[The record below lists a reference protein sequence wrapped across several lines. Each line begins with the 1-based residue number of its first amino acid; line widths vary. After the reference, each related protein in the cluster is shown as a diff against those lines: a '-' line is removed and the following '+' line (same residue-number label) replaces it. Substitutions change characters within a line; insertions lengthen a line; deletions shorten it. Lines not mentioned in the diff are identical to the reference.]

1 MRYTL
6 ATVQHQGKPTP
17 VIGVN
22 GQYWSL
28 AECAPELFAGEA
40 PNLMVLFEDWATNDE
55 RLSVLADRLAAKAP
69 AGALAPQP
77 AGDAFLTPL
86 QFPRKVVLMGANY
99 YDHVQGDAGFTDFDK
114 ANKVPTLFLKPPTT
128 TLVGSGKS
136 VRYPSQSD
144 QFDWEIELAAI
155 ISKRGKHIPVESAL
169 DYVAAYT
176 IGIDLSARDWQFDPM
191 HIVKWD
197 LYGGKAFDDSCPL
210 GPTLTPARFVDH
222 KNLQLKLE
230 LNGELKQ
237 NANTRDMIWSLEEQ
251 IAAMSEHV
259 TLEPGDVI
267 MTGTPSG
274 VGLKTGTFMK
284 VGDRLDAEITGLGR
298 LSVEIIPD
306 NPAKAR

>member
-6 ATVQHQGKPTP
+6 ATVNHQGKPTP

-28 AECAPELFAGEA
+28 AECAPELFDGNA
-40 PNLMVLFEDWATNDE
+40 PNLLGLFEDWAGNNE
-55 RLSVLADRLAAKAP
+55 RLSALADKLSARSP
-69 AGALAPQP
+69 AGALSPQP
-77 AGDAFLTPL
+77 AAHAFMTPL

-99 YDHVQGDAGFTDFDK
+99 YDHVKGDAGFTDFDK
-114 ANKVPTLFLKPPTT
+114 QNKVPTLFLKPPTT
-128 TLVGSGKS
+128 TLVGAGKS

-144 QFDWEIELAAI
+144 KFDWEIELAAI
-155 ISKRGKHIPVESAL
+155 ISKKGKHIPVESAL

-176 IGIDLSARDWQFDPM
+176 IGLDLSARDWQFDPQ

-210 GPTLTPARFVDH
+210 GPTLTPARFVDVR
-222 KNLQLKLE
+222 NLQLKLK

-284 VGDRLDAEITGLGR
+284 VGDRLDAEISELGC

-306 NPAKAR
+306 NPSKDR